1 MNISVFIR
9 GVLVTAEKNMMIY
22 YNKPPVLIFGL
33 LFPMFLFL
41 AFFMGQGIDIHEFF
55 PAFLAMVLFFTS
67 SSVGPLI
74 TPWEKQS
81 GTYER
86 LLSFPV
92 TINTIIMGDVLA
104 GAIFGLFISSSVL
117 IAVTLFL
124 DTAFKSIS
132 LLLVSLLLG
141 TFCFAALGVLIA
153 APASK
158 TPSNI
163 MMLSSLVRFPLV
175 FISGIFIPLTELSNA
190 GKYLALL
197 SPLTYLV
204 DIFHFSIGGTPSV
217 PQYIDILALS
227 AYTCIF
233 LYVASYFHK
242 KNLSKGL

>member
-1 MNISVFIR
+1 MNMAVFIR

-22 YNKPPVLIFGL
+22 YNKPPVLMFGL

-41 AFFMGQGIDIHEFF
+41 AFFMGRGIGIHEFF

-86 LLSFPV
+86 LLSLPV
-92 TINTIIMGDVLA
+92 TVDVIIMGDVLA
-104 GAIFGLFISSSVL
+104 GAIFGLFISCSVL
-117 IAVTLFL
+117 IAGVIFL
-124 DTAFKSIS
+124 DITFKSVF
-132 LLLVSLLLG
+132 LLLISLLLG

-175 FISGIFIPLTELSNA
+175 FISGIFIPLAELSSA
-190 GKYLALL
+190 GKYLAFL

-204 DIFHFSIGGTPSV
+204 DIFHFGIEGKTSV
-217 PQYIDILALS
+217 PYFIDLLALS
-227 AYTCIF
+227 AYTCAF
-233 LYVASYFHK
+233 LYIASYFHK